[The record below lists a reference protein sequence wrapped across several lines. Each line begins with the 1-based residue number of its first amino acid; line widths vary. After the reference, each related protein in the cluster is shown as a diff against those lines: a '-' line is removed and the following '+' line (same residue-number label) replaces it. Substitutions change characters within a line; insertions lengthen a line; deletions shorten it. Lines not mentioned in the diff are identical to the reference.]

1 MWVIKERQTVVYFF
15 FFTSFVFFF
24 FLSHSV
30 IEVVDF
36 LKSLKLDKYAKTFEE
51 NQIDGDILTAIIARN
66 ADGLLGE
73 LGVKKSTERLKI
85 KVKFRGF
92 CDSLSAR
99 SSKTE

>member
-1 MWVIKERQTVVYFF
+1 M
-15 FFTSFVFFF
+15 
-24 FLSHSV
+24 
-30 IEVVDF
+30 DF

-51 NQIDGDILTAIIARN
+51 NQIDGDILTAIIARKD

-85 KVKFRGF
+85 KVKFKGF